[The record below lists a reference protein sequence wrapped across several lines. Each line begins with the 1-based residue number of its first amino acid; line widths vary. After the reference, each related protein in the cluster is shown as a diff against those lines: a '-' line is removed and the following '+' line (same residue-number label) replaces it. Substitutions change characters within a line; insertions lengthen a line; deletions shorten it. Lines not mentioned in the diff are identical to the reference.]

1 MSYKIWYYEV
11 AVEAGTT
18 KVFKGYNEDDIP
30 KKMQK
35 IIEKLNDIDC
45 IKEFL
50 KADLSKEK
58 KKNDSI

>member
-1 MSYKIWYYEV
+1 MR
-11 AVEAGTT
+11 
-18 KVFKGYNEDDIP
+18 